1 MKQYK
6 DATNMTEQEA
16 KEYCKEAVMEHPNL
30 ANDLQ
35 WELNQG
41 STYRQIVRVI
51 DRRINNAN

>member
-16 KEYCKEAVMEHPNL
+16 EEYCKEAVMEHPNL

-41 STYRQIVRVI
+41 STYRQIAYWWQ
-51 DRRINNAN
+51 NT